1 MFSPD
6 IMMFFGEDLIQTL
19 KEVLARTKS
28 KGRAIIDSRAKGG
41 DAASAIAFLQN
52 APDVEPEPGDRID

>member
-1 MFSPD
+1 MATS
-6 IMMFFGEDLIQTL
+6 FGDDLIRSL
-19 KEVLARTKS
+19 KEALTRATG
-28 KGRAIIDSRAKGG
+28 KGRAIIHSRAKGG